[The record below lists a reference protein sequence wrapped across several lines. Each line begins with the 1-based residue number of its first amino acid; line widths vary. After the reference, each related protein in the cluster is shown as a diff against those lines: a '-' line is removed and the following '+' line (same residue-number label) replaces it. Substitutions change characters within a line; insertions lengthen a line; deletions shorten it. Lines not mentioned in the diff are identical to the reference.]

1 MVRAGELPPAIQY
14 VVPQFAAPTP
24 TANHRNRVND
34 TDIAALDRE
43 SYISLATFRRDGR
56 AVETPVWFAARN
68 GKLYV
73 FSEARA
79 GKMKRLRND
88 SRVRIAPC
96 NVRGKVHGAWREGQ
110 GHRVEA
116 ADVTAEA
123 YEALLA
129 KYGWQMRLTNL
140 VSRLTGRIE
149 GRAVIE
155 IDITRNRAA

>member
-1 MVRAGELPPAIQY
+1 VNEAAI
-14 VVPQFAAPTP
+14 AS
-24 TANHRNRVND
+24 
-34 TDIAALDRE
+34 LDRE

-56 AVETPVWFAARN
+56 AVETPVWFAARD

-96 NVRGKVHGAWREGQ
+96 NVRGKLHGAWLS
-110 GHRVEA
+110 GHGRRVDAPE
-116 ADVTAEA
+116 VTARA
-123 YEALLA
+123 YDALLA
-129 KYGWQMRLTNL
+129 KYGWQMRLTNFF
-140 VSRLTGRIE
+140 SRLAGRIE

-155 IDITRNRAA
+155 IELAPA